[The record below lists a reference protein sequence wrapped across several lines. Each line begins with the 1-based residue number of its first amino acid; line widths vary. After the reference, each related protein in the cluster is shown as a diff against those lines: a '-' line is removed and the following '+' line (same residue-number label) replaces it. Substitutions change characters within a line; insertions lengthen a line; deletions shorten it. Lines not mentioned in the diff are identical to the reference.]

1 MKTYCKHLVVSDENK
16 IFNDI
21 TEYLHDKYKKGGV
34 VRFFSKYTGESKEYV
49 RENFKP
55 GNKFWVQTH
64 LKLSC
69 DMAFHIRNRT
79 MKEHI
84 IAYSYKQPLIRYKKI
99 KDRGSGKER
108 ILGLETL
115 LFRLYEVVTR
125 NASEPMFQAKV
136 GVYQCSSIEGRGQN
150 YGKKA
155 VRKWISNDVE
165 GTKYFAKADVKKC
178 YPSMQHSRLLHF
190 LHRDLRKSKELL
202 YMYETFF
209 ELYEEYPSPEAI
221 ASNVGILIGS
231 PVSKDL
237 CNYFLSYAYHY
248 ASECLVKETCRRG
261 QIKRKRLV
269 KHVIFYADDIVMY
282 SSNKREL
289 RTAVDMMIKYMVDY
303 LGMTIKSDWV
313 IAKTMFKDADGVSKG
328 VMLDYMG
335 FRFHSGVVSTKYYAK
350 DRKKHRK
357 TWVTI
362 RRNIFLTARR
372 KLAGFSKKLKN
383 HIEVTKKFAM
393 SITST
398 FGWFKNTNMVEYRKR
413 NRIDKLVKVARK
425 IVSDYAK
432 GKKYNE
438 KKYYKMW
445 RQYYACCK

>member
-16 IFNDI
+16 IFNDV

-34 VRFFSKYTGESKEYV
+34 VCFFSKYTRESKEYV

-55 GNKFWVQTH
+55 GNKFWIQTH

-125 NASEPMFQAKV
+125 NATEPMFQAKV

-190 LHRDLRKSKELL
+190 LHRDLRKS
-202 YMYETFF
+202 
-209 ELYEEYPSPEAI
+209 
-221 ASNVGILIGS
+221 
-231 PVSKDL
+231 
-237 CNYFLSYAYHY
+237 
-248 ASECLVKETCRRG
+248 
-261 QIKRKRLV
+261 
-269 KHVIFYADDIVMY
+269 
-282 SSNKREL
+282 
-289 RTAVDMMIKYMVDY
+289 
-303 LGMTIKSDWV
+303 DWI

-350 DRKKHRK
+350 DRKKHRE

-398 FGWFKNTNMVEYRKR
+398 FGWFKNTNMVEYRKQ
-413 NRIDKLVKVARK
+413 NHIDKLVKVARK

>member
-16 IFNDI
+16 IFNDV

-34 VRFFSKYTGESKEYV
+34 VCFFSKYTRESKEYV

-55 GNKFWVQTH
+55 GNKFWIQTH

-125 NASEPMFQAKV
+125 NATEPMFQAKV
-136 GVYQCSSIEGRGQN
+136 GVYQCSSIEG
-150 YGKKA
+150 
-155 VRKWISNDVE
+155 
-165 GTKYFAKADVKKC
+165 
-178 YPSMQHSRLLHF
+178 
-190 LHRDLRKSKELL
+190 
-202 YMYETFF
+202 
-209 ELYEEYPSPEAI
+209 
-221 ASNVGILIGS
+221 
-231 PVSKDL
+231 
-237 CNYFLSYAYHY
+237 
-248 ASECLVKETCRRG
+248 RG

-289 RTAVDMMIKYMVDY
+289 RTAVDMMMKYMVDY
-303 LGMTIKSDWV
+303 LGMTIKSDWI

-350 DRKKHRK
+350 DRKKHRE

-398 FGWFKNTNMVEYRKR
+398 FGWFKNTNMVEYRKQ
-413 NRIDKLVKVARK
+413 NHIDKLVKVARK